1 MVNLGITCL
10 PFFFAQ
16 EFLKKEFSHENIY
29 FWVACEK
36 YRRLKDQS
44 ARKPLARTIFQKH
57 LGMGAPE
64 PVNVDSQAR
73 QAAKDGLEE
82 AKETLFV
89 AAQKQIFNL
98 MKFDS
103 YPRFLKCESYKDAT
117 EHSGQVDLDPDLILH
132 TKDEPN
138 PGKVS
143 CYPILN
149 DLY

>member
-1 MVNLGITCL
+1 
-10 PFFFAQ
+10 
-16 EFLKKEFSHENIY
+16 
-29 FWVACEK
+29 
-36 YRRLKDQS
+36 
-44 ARKPLARTIFQKH
+44 
-57 LGMGAPE
+57 MGAPE

-82 AKETLFV
+82 AKENLFV

-117 EHSGQVDLDPDLILH
+117 DHTIQVDLDPDLILH

-143 CYPILN
+143 
-149 DLY
+149 